1 MSGGKKRPSKTL
13 KLTFAD
19 GELEGLVV
27 RMRSP
32 SLEVFLSFGDLKDL
46 ETEDTDMDSI
56 KQTLQPVADHLIEWN
71 LEQNDDDPEPGTPIP
86 ATMAGLLQLG
96 LEESLELMTAWMDGV
111 AAIPVPLDR
120 LSKGGSSPLEAS
132 LPMEPLSVSQVS

>member
-1 MSGGKKRPSKTL
+1 MAGKKRPSKTL

-19 GELEGLVV
+19 GELAGLVV

-46 ETEDTDMDSI
+46 DTEDTDMDSI

-71 LEQNDDDPEPGTPIP
+71 LEQNDDDPQPGKPIP
-86 ATMAGLLQLG
+86 ATMSGLLQLG

-111 AAIPVPLDR
+111 ASIPAPLDR

-132 LPMEPLSVSQVS
+132 LPMEPLSASQVS